1 MGPIQ
6 SFDEFLSLLVRRW
19 PLIALVCVVGAVLS
33 VLVALSKPQVYESV
47 AVIQVETPVIGAG
60 DAATTEIAR
69 LLQTIEQRLTTRDA
83 LLAVM
88 DRHGLFTDAPGMSV
102 EQKLFALRSA
112 VTFQS
117 IASASQQTFGQPTSV
132 SALLITARLGTAE
145 QAARVANDFAQGVL
159 DMSVAQQASRARDS
173 LTFFTAEATRLASQ
187 IATLES
193 EVTAYKNAN
202 VGALTRGSTTDR
214 AALETD
220 LRRVS
225 QQLLAVQA
233 ERAALQAKERLRET
247 DRRRIE
253 DLSVQEGVLNQQLA
267 GLEAQRDALLA
278 QEAQSPEVERQLGA
292 YDRQLQ
298 QLQSQYEA
306 ATARKAEAETS
317 LRLEEENHSEHFTLL
332 ERAIVPEYPAGGGR
346 KKIAM
351 AGALASLI
359 AGLGLAFALDLM
371 HPVLRSAAQMQREL
385 DIRPVIVLPDLK
397 LRPAQPLPLAQ
408 RLWQRLRELPLVTRL
423 GL

>member
-6 SFDEFLSLLVRRW
+6 SFDEFLNLLFRRW
-19 PLIALVCVVGAVLS
+19 PLIALVLAVGTLLS
-33 VLVALSKPQVYESV
+33 VLIALSKPQVYESV
-47 AVIQVETPVIGAG
+47 AVIQVETPVIGATES
-60 DAATTEIAR
+60 ATSEIAR

-88 DRHGLFTDAPGMSV
+88 DRHGLFADAPGLSL

-112 VTFQS
+112 ISFQS
-117 IASASQQTFGQPTSV
+117 IASASAQTYGQPTSV
-132 SALLITARLGTAE
+132 SALLITARLGNAE

-173 LTFFTAEATRLASQ
+173 LNFFSAEETRLAAQ
-187 IATLES
+187 IAALEA
-193 EVTAYKNAN
+193 EIAAYKNAN
-202 VGALTRGSTTDR
+202 VGALTLGTASDR

-225 QQLLAVQA
+225 QQVLAVQA

-253 DLSVQEGVLNQQLA
+253 DLTVQEGVLAQQLQ

-298 QLQSQYEA
+298 QMQSQYEA
-306 ATARKAEAETS
+306 ATARKSEAEIS

-346 KKIAM
+346 KKIAI
-351 AGALASLI
+351 AGVLASLFAALQI
-359 AGLGLAFALDLM
+359 AFLLDVL

-385 DIRPVIVLPDLK
+385 DIRPVISIPDLG
-397 LRPAQPLPLAQ
+397 LAPPRKSLMQ
-408 RLWQRLRELPLVTRL
+408 RLLSGRLRES
-423 GL
+423 

>member
-47 AVIQVETPVIGAG
+47 AVIQVETPVIGVG
-60 DAATTEIAR
+60 DAATPEIAR

-88 DRHGLFTDAPGMSV
+88 DRHGLFTDVPGMSV

-225 QQLLAVQA
+225 QQVLAVQA

-385 DIRPVIVLPDLK
+385 DIRPVISIPDLGLVAPHK
-397 LRPAQPLPLAQ
+397 SI
-408 RLWQRLRELPLVTRL
+408 WQRLFSGRMRQ
-423 GL
+423 G

>member
-145 QAARVANDFAQGVL
+145 QAARVANDFARGVL

-187 IATLES
+187 IATLDS

-202 VGALTRGSTTDR
+202 VGALTRGSMTDR

-225 QQLLAVQA
+225 QQVLAVQA

-359 AGLGLAFALDLM
+359 ARLGLAFALDLL

-385 DIRPVIVLPDLK
+385 DIRPVISIPDLGLVAPHK
-397 LRPAQPLPLAQ
+397 SI
-408 RLWQRLRELPLVTRL
+408 WQRLFSGRMRQ
-423 GL
+423 G